1 MRTSQFPALLTKAH
15 EIDQRL
21 MPQEKSQY
29 LASLTKADETD

>member
-1 MRTSQFPALLTKAH
+1 MRRSQFLALATKAD

-29 LASLTKADETD
+29 LALLTKVDETD